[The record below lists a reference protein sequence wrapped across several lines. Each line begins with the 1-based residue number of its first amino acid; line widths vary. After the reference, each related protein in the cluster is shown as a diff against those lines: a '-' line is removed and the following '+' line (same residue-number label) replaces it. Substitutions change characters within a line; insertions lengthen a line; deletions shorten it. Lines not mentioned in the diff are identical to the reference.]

1 MWHKY
6 LFIIQNPDPRTCL
19 AGIVCAN
26 DTFIAIYGVVFT
38 IVISLGVYIYG
49 LQNREE
55 KITLLKNTDIEGVIK
70 NCLGFFALTFFAL
83 PSPVYETINFVFVG
97 WILLRLRGA
106 FNEVFKFNKSELSGE
121 RAVKKFKEGVIREKL
136 IEFENLRKKNELL
149 NDELDK
155 KRGKEVGRF
164 LLNEND
170 DSYRLIRAQNS
181 GYIAEIKLE
190 LINNT
195 RNTDIE
201 GTNIENQLDSSGEVK
216 NLLKE
221 PQYYIPYYVSYGAP
235 IASGTVILGI
245 KKSSYIK
252 VKDDIDE
259 ERLRSFVSINDED
272 ENPISYIEAETRSY
286 YPEMVSLIKLEDSK
300 SLELKLKE
308 FSSFVDHFT
317 NKADSYVDIIQFIND
332 DIIFTLQKYAFK
344 QGNVDCIRKVV
355 SFSLGY
361 IYQALDKKSTNTFNI
376 FFRNFGHAFYEAF
389 SLDKKERDEFFDI
402 YFRWL
407 NEVAKYSLKS
417 RIKKDDD
424 YSELV
429 TTFLSGVNGW
439 LKIAFDRKD
448 IDVFEKTLSFLNDS
462 LSRETYERDKDEALD
477 EAVLTKK
484 AVLFGF
490 TAWVYKYFPARK
502 GDDFYRN
509 ALSKLL
515 SALAKDPI
523 PHYANN
529 QDDLNYYL
537 SIYLK
542 SAELSES
549 KGSFGWD
556 SWDMPEGRVYTV
568 TIRHDIKNLLT
579 DRILNI
585 VLANPALVVDIKD
598 KNYNDELS
606 LVKQGN
612 QQFDVLLNK
621 TKDFFVSTE
630 KLTDEQFDTAKTKF
644 YEVFSKIAEK
654 YESDVRSKL
663 IQQSIDDEK
672 FNEFAEQNFESYKK
686 SRVLYGIQKFIKD
699 STKRSDG
706 FGYNTLLS
714 KEQFVKETNVHYS
727 NGDQFGEDLARSEDN
742 KILESIYK
750 KVESPPLI
758 SRENIGKNI
767 SPESDTAAI
776 ILWLNGYLSI
786 ESYSPNDFVPY
797 WQEADSRKDK
807 GPYYQGTIK
816 GVPVYIIYKFQ
827 DQKSYPDSMFIF
839 KSESFFA
846 HEFEIE
852 KDTELDDANTKWSND
867 EESCLTL
874 SITNLSNLNEA
885 RKKIVENWIK
895 NDPTSVKDKDA
906 KIEEIKTNVI
916 FKFYKGLAVEDLVI
930 DDEKIKIFR
939 IKRSSKDLD

>member
-1 MWHKY
+1 MAIMWHKY
-6 LFIIQNPDPRTCL
+6 LYIIQNPDPQTCL
-19 AGIVCAN
+19 AGLVCAN
-26 DTFIAIYGVVFT
+26 DTFIAIYGVIFT

-55 KITLLKNTDIEGVIK
+55 KITLLKSTDIKGIIE
-70 NCLGFFALTFFAL
+70 NSLGFFAFTFFAL
-83 PSPVYETINFVFVG
+83 PNPVYEIFNFIFLG
-97 WILLRLRGA
+97 WILLRLLGA
-106 FNEVFKFNKSELSGE
+106 FKEVFKFNESELSGE

-136 IEFENLRKKNELL
+136 IQFEDLKKKNELL
-149 NDELDK
+149 NEELEK
-155 KRGKEVGRF
+155 KRGEEIERF
-164 LLNEND
+164 LFSENNE
-170 DSYRLIRAQNS
+170 SYHLIRAQSS
-181 GYIAEIKLE
+181 GYI
-190 LINNT
+190 
-195 RNTDIE
+195 TDIDL
-201 GTNIENQLDSSGEVK
+201 NILFANEDSKDSLG
-216 NLLKE
+216 NYS
-221 PQYYIPYYVSYGAP
+221 YYIPYHISHGAP
-235 IASGTVILGI
+235 IDFDTVILGV
-245 KKSSYIK
+245 KKDGDK
-252 VKDDIDE
+252 KIDE
-259 ERLRSFVSINDED
+259 DREDRLRSFISVSDEY
-272 ENPISYIEAETRSY
+272 ENPTSYIEAETRNY
-286 YPEMVSLIKLEDSK
+286 YPQMISLIKLEDSK

-317 NKADSYVDIIQFIND
+317 NKSDSYVDIIQFIND

-361 IYQALDKKSTNTFNI
+361 IYQALDKKSTKTFNI
-376 FFRNFGHAFYEAF
+376 FFRNFGHAYYEAF
-389 SLDKKERDEFFDI
+389 SLNKKERDEFFDI

-424 YSELV
+424 YSEFV

-448 IDVFEKTLSFLNDS
+448 IDVFEKTLSFLNNS
-462 LSRETYERDKDEALD
+462 LSRETYEHDKDDALD

-523 PHYANN
+523 RHYANN

-556 SWDMPEGRVYTV
+556 SWDMPEGTVSTV

-585 VLANPALVVDIKD
+585 VLANPTLAVDIKD

-672 FNEFAEQNFESYKK
+672 FNEFAKQNFESYKK

-750 KVESPPLI
+750 KVEKTPLI

-767 SPESDTAAI
+767 YPESDTTAI

-797 WQEADSRKDK
+797 WQEVDSRKDK

-839 KSESFFA
+839 KSGSFSA

-852 KDTELDDANTKWSND
+852 KDTELDEANTKWSND

-874 SITNLSNLNEA
+874 SITNLSSLDEA

-895 NDPTSVKDKDA
+895 NDPDSVKDKDA
-906 KIEEIKTNVI
+906 KIEEIKTDVI
-916 FKFYKGLAVEDLVI
+916 FKFYKGLGVEDLVI
-930 DDEKIKIFR
+930 DGKKIKIFR
-939 IKRSSKDLD
+939 IKRSWIK

>member
-1 MWHKY
+1 MWHESVY
-6 LFIIQNPDPRTCL
+6 LIQNSDPQMCL

-26 DTFIAIYGVVFT
+26 DTFIAIYGVIFT

-55 KITLLKNTDIEGVIK
+55 KITLLKNTDIKGVIK

-83 PSPVYETINFVFVG
+83 PSPLYEAINFVFVG
-97 WILLRLRGA
+97 WILLRLLGA
-106 FNEVFKFNKSELSGE
+106 FNEVFKFNESELSGE
-121 RAVKKFKEGVIREKL
+121 RAVKKFKEGVIQEKL
-136 IEFENLRKKNELL
+136 IQFEDLKKKNELL
-149 NDELDK
+149 NEELEQ
-155 KRGKEVGRF
+155 KRGKEIERF
-164 LLNEND
+164 LFSENN
-170 DSYRLIRAQNS
+170 DSYHLIRAQGS
-181 GYIAEIKLE
+181 GYI
-190 LINNT
+190 
-195 RNTDIE
+195 TDIDL
-201 GTNIENQLDSSGEVK
+201 NILFANEDSKDSSG
-216 NLLKE
+216 NYS
-221 PQYYIPYYVSYGAP
+221 YYIPYHISHGAP
-235 IASGTVILGI
+235 IDFDTVILGI
-245 KKSSYIK
+245 KKDGDK
-252 VKDDIDE
+252 KIDE
-259 ERLRSFVSINDED
+259 DRLRSFISVSDEY
-272 ENPISYIEAETRSY
+272 ENPTSYIEAETRNY
-286 YPEMVSLIKLEDSK
+286 YPEMISLIKLEDAK

-317 NKADSYVDIIQFIND
+317 NKPDSYVDIIQFIND

-361 IYQALDKKSTNTFNI
+361 IYQALDKKSTKTFNI

-424 YSELV
+424 YSEFV

-448 IDVFEKTLSFLNDS
+448 IDVFEKTLLFLNDS
-462 LSRETYERDKDEALD
+462 LSRETYEHDKDDALD

-523 PHYANN
+523 RHYANK

-537 SIYLK
+537 SLYLK

-585 VLANPALVVDIKD
+585 VSTNPALTVDIKD

-612 QQFDVLLNK
+612 QQFDILLNK

-630 KLTDEQFDTAKTKF
+630 KLTDEQFETAKTKF
-644 YEVFSKIAEK
+644 YEVFSKITEK

-663 IQQSIDDEK
+663 IQQPIDDDK
-672 FNEFAEQNFESYKK
+672 FNEFVKHNFEAYKK
-686 SRVLYGIQKFIKD
+686 SRVLFSFQKFIKD
-699 STKRSDG
+699 SAKRSDG
-706 FGYNTLLS
+706 FGYNTLLF
-714 KEQFVKETNVHYS
+714 KEQFVKETNVHYTNS
-727 NGDQFGEDLARSEDN
+727 DQFGEDLARTEDN

-750 KVESPPLI
+750 KSKDIPLI
-758 SRENIGKNI
+758 DKEKIGQTI
-767 SPESDTAAI
+767 SPDRDASAI
-776 ILWLNGYLSI
+776 VFWLNGYFSI
-786 ESYSPNDFVPY
+786 ETISPDDFVPY

-816 GVPVYIIYKFQ
+816 GVPVFIIYKFQ

-839 KSESFFA
+839 KSDSFSV

-852 KDTELDDANTKWSND
+852 KDTELDDANTKWAND
-867 EESCLTL
+867 EADCLTL
-874 SITNLSNLNEA
+874 SITNRSNLDEA
-885 RKKIVENWIK
+885 RKKIVEKWIEK
-895 NDPTSVKDKDA
+895 DPASVKDKDA
-906 KIEEIKTNVI
+906 KIEELKTNVI
-916 FKFYKGLAVEDLVI
+916 FKFYKGLSTDDIAVDNT
-930 DDEKIKIFR
+930 KIKVFHING
-939 IKRSSKDLD
+939 SATE

>member
-1 MWHKY
+1 MWHESVY
-6 LFIIQNPDPRTCL
+6 LIQNSDPQLCL

-26 DTFIAIYGVVFT
+26 DTFIAIYGVIFT

-55 KITLLKNTDIEGVIK
+55 KITLLKNTDIKGVIK
-70 NCLGFFALTFFAL
+70 NCLGFFALTFFVL
-83 PSPVYETINFVFVG
+83 PSPLYEAINFVFVG
-97 WILLRLRGA
+97 WILLRLLGA
-106 FNEVFKFNKSELSGE
+106 FNEVFKFNESELSGE
-121 RAVKKFKEGVIREKL
+121 RAVKKFKEWVIQEKL
-136 IEFENLRKKNELL
+136 IQFEDLKKKNELL
-149 NDELDK
+149 NEELEQ
-155 KRGKEVGRF
+155 KRGKEIERF
-164 LLNEND
+164 LFSENN
-170 DSYRLIRAQNS
+170 DSYHLIRAQGS
-181 GYIAEIKLE
+181 GYI
-190 LINNT
+190 
-195 RNTDIE
+195 TDIDL
-201 GTNIENQLDSSGEVK
+201 NILFANEDSKDSSG
-216 NLLKE
+216 NYS
-221 PQYYIPYYVSYGAP
+221 YYIPYHISHGAP
-235 IASGTVILGI
+235 IDFDTVILGI
-245 KKSSYIK
+245 KKDGDK
-252 VKDDIDE
+252 KIDE
-259 ERLRSFVSINDED
+259 DRLRSFISVSDEY
-272 ENPISYIEAETRSY
+272 ENPTSYIEAETRNY
-286 YPEMVSLIKLEDSK
+286 YPEMISLIKLEDAK

-317 NKADSYVDIIQFIND
+317 NKPDSYVDIIQFIND

-344 QGNVDCIRKVV
+344 QGSVDCIRKVV

-361 IYQALDKKSTNTFNI
+361 IYQALDKKSTKTFNI

-424 YSELV
+424 YSEFV

-462 LSRETYERDKDEALD
+462 LSRETYEHDKNDALD
-477 EAVLTKK
+477 KAVLTKK

-523 PHYANN
+523 RHYANK

-537 SIYLK
+537 SLYLK

-585 VLANPALVVDIKD
+585 VSTNPVLTVDIKD

-612 QQFDVLLNK
+612 QQFDILLNK

-630 KLTDEQFDTAKTKF
+630 KLTDEQFETAKTKF
-644 YEVFSKIAEK
+644 YEVFSKITEK

-663 IQQSIDDEK
+663 IQQPIDDDK
-672 FNEFAEQNFESYKK
+672 FNEFVKHNFEAYKK
-686 SRVLYGIQKFIKD
+686 SRVLFSFQKFIKD

-706 FGYNTLLS
+706 FGYNTLLF
-714 KEQFVKETNVHYS
+714 KEQFVRETNVHYTNS
-727 NGDQFGEDLARSEDN
+727 DQFGEDLARTEDN

-750 KVESPPLI
+750 KSKDIPLI
-758 SRENIGKNI
+758 DKEKIGQTI
-767 SPESDTAAI
+767 SPDRDASAI
-776 ILWLNGYLSI
+776 VFWLNGYFSI
-786 ESYSPNDFVPY
+786 ETISPDDFVPY

-816 GVPVYIIYKFQ
+816 GVPVFIIYKFQ

-839 KSESFFA
+839 KSDSFSV

-852 KDTELDDANTKWSND
+852 KDTELDDANTKWAND
-867 EESCLTL
+867 EADCLTL
-874 SITNLSNLNEA
+874 SISNLSNIDEV
-885 RKKIVENWIK
+885 RKKIVEKWIEK
-895 NDPTSVKDKDA
+895 DPASVKDKDA
-906 KIEEIKTNVI
+906 KIEELKTNVI
-916 FKFYKGLAVEDLVI
+916 FKFYKGLST
-930 DDEKIKIFR
+930 DDIVVDNTKIKVFHING
-939 IKRSSKDLD
+939 SATE

>member
-1 MWHKY
+1 MWHDRIY
-6 LFIIQNPDPRTCL
+6 LIPNIDPQTCL
-19 AGIVCAN
+19 AGLICAN
-26 DTFIAIYGVVFT
+26 DTFIAIYGVIFT

-55 KITLLKNTDIEGVIK
+55 KITLLKNTDIKGVIK
-70 NCLGFFALTFFAL
+70 NCLSFFALTFVAFS
-83 PSPVYETINFVFVG
+83 SPIYEIVNFVFVG
-97 WILLRLRGA
+97 WILLRLLGA
-106 FNEVFKFNKSELSGE
+106 FNEVFKFNESELSGE
-121 RAVKKFKEGVIREKL
+121 RAVKKFKEGVISEKL
-136 IEFENLRKKNELL
+136 VQFEDLKKKNELL
-149 NDELDK
+149 NEELEK
-155 KRGKEVGRF
+155 KRGKEVERF
-164 LLNEND
+164 LFSENN
-170 DSYRLIRAQNS
+170 DSYYLIRAQSS
-181 GYIAEIKLE
+181 GYI
-190 LINNT
+190 
-195 RNTDIE
+195 TDIDL
-201 GTNIENQLDSSGEVK
+201 NILFANEDSKDSSG
-216 NLLKE
+216 NYS
-221 PQYYIPYYVSYGAP
+221 YYIPYHISHGAP
-235 IASGTVILGI
+235 IDFDTVILGI
-245 KKSSYIK
+245 KKDGDKKINE
-252 VKDDIDE
+252 D
-259 ERLRSFVSINDED
+259 RLRSFISVSDEY
-272 ENPISYIEAETRSY
+272 ENPTSYIEAETRNY
-286 YPEMVSLIKLEDSK
+286 YPEMISLIKLEDAK

-317 NKADSYVDIIQFIND
+317 TKADSYVDIIQFIND

-361 IYQALDKKSTNTFNI
+361 IYQALDKKSTKTFNI

-417 RIKKDDD
+417 RIKKEDD
-424 YSELV
+424 YSEFV

-462 LSRETYERDKDEALD
+462 LSRETYEHDKDEALD

-490 TAWVYKYFPARK
+490 SAWVYKYFPERK

-509 ALSKLL
+509 ALSKML

-523 PHYANN
+523 RHYANN

-537 SIYLK
+537 SLYLK

-585 VLANPALVVDIKD
+585 VATNPTLAVDIKD
-598 KNYNDELS
+598 ENYNDELS
-606 LVKQGN
+606 LIKQGN

-630 KLTDEQFDTAKTKF
+630 NLTDEQFDTTKTKF
-644 YEVFSKIAEK
+644 YEVFSKITEK

-663 IQQSIDDEK
+663 IQQPIDDDK
-672 FNEFAEQNFESYKK
+672 FNEFVKHNFESYKK
-686 SRVLYGIQKFIKD
+686 SRVLYSFQKFIKD

-706 FGYNTLLS
+706 FGYNTLLF
-714 KEQFVKETNVHYS
+714 KEQFVKETNVHYTNS
-727 NGDQFGEDLARSEDN
+727 DQFGEDLARTEDN
-742 KILESIYK
+742 KILESIHK
-750 KVESPPLI
+750 KIKNIPLI
-758 SRENIGKNI
+758 DKEKIGQ
-767 SPESDTAAI
+767 AI
-776 ILWLNGYLSI
+776 PPDRDASAIVFWLNGYFSI
-786 ESYSPNDFVPY
+786 ETISPDDFVPY
-797 WQEADSRKDK
+797 WQETDSRKDK

-816 GVPVYIIYKFQ
+816 GVPVFIIYKFQ
-827 DQKSYPDSMFIF
+827 DQKSYPDSMFVF
-839 KSESFFA
+839 SSNSFSV

-852 KDTELDDANTKWSND
+852 KDTELDDTNTKWASD
-867 EESCLTL
+867 KESYLTL
-874 SITNLSNLNEA
+874 SVTNLSSLDDA

-906 KIEEIKTNVI
+906 KIEEIKTNVV
-916 FKFYKGLAVEDLVI
+916 FKFYKGLSTDDLTI
-930 DDEKIKIFR
+930 DNSKIKIFR
-939 IKRSSKDLD
+939 IK

>member
-1 MWHKY
+1 MWREY
-6 LFIIQNPDPRTCL
+6 VYVIQNPDVQTCL

-26 DTFIAIYGVVFT
+26 DTFIAIYGVIFT

-55 KITLLKNTDIEGVIK
+55 KITLLKNTDIKGVIK
-70 NCLGFFALTFFAL
+70 NCLGFFALTFLAL
-83 PSPVYETINFVFVG
+83 PSPVYETINFIFVG
-97 WILLRLRGA
+97 WILLRLLGA
-106 FNEVFKFNKSELSGE
+106 FNEVFKFNESELSGE
-121 RAVKKFKEGVIREKL
+121 RAVKKFKEGVIQEKL
-136 IEFENLRKKNELL
+136 IQFEGLKKKNELL
-149 NDELDK
+149 NEELEK
-155 KRGKEVGRF
+155 KRGKEIERF
-164 LLNEND
+164 LLSENNE
-170 DSYRLIRAQNS
+170 SYQLIRAQGS
-181 GYIAEIKLE
+181 GYI
-190 LINNT
+190 
-195 RNTDIE
+195 TDIDL
-201 GTNIENQLDSSGEVK
+201 NILFANKDSKDSSR
-216 NLLKE
+216 NYS
-221 PQYYIPYYVSYGAP
+221 YYIPYNISHGAP
-235 IASGTVILGI
+235 IDFDTVILGV
-245 KKSSYIK
+245 KKDGNK
-252 VKDDIDE
+252 KIDE
-259 ERLRSFVSINDED
+259 DRLRSFISVSDEY
-272 ENPISYIEAETRSY
+272 ENPTSYIEAETRNY
-286 YPEMVSLIKLEDSK
+286 YPEMISLIKLEDAK

-317 NKADSYVDIIQFIND
+317 AKADSYVDIIQFIND

-361 IYQALDKKSTNTFNI
+361 IYQALDKKSTKTFNI

-389 SLDKKERDEFFDI
+389 SLNKKERGEFFDI

-424 YSELV
+424 YSEFV

-462 LSRETYERDKDEALD
+462 LSRETYEHDKDEELD
-477 EAVLTKK
+477 KAVLTKK

-490 TAWVYKYFPARK
+490 TAWVYKYFSERK

-515 SALAKDPI
+515 SALAKDPVR
-523 PHYANN
+523 HYANK
-529 QDDLNYYL
+529 QDELNYYL
-537 SIYLK
+537 SLYLK

-579 DRILNI
+579 DR
-585 VLANPALVVDIKD
+585 VLSVVSANPTLTVDIND

-621 TKDFFVSTE
+621 TKESFVSTE
-630 KLTDEQFDTAKTKF
+630 KLTDDQFEAAKTKF
-644 YEVFSKIAEK
+644 YEVFSKITKK
-654 YESDVRSKL
+654 YESDVRNKL

-672 FNEFAEQNFESYKK
+672 FNAFAKQNFESYKK
-686 SRVLYGIQKFIKD
+686 SRVLYNIQKFIKD
-699 STKRSDG
+699 SAKKSDG
-706 FGYNTLLS
+706 FGYNTLLF
-714 KEQFVKETNVHYS
+714 KEQFVKETNIHYS
-727 NGDQFGEDLARSEDN
+727 NSDQLGEDLARSEDN
-742 KILESIYK
+742 KILESIYQK
-750 KVESPPLI
+750 IKNIPLI
-758 SRENIGKNI
+758 DKEKIGEAI
-767 SPESDTAAI
+767 STNNDATAVV
-776 ILWLNGYLSI
+776 LWLNGYLSI
-786 ESYSPNDFVPY
+786 ESVSPDGFIPY
-797 WQEADSRKDK
+797 WQEKDSRKDK

-816 GVPVYIIYKFQ
+816 GIPVFIIYKFQ
-827 DQKSYPDSMFIF
+827 DQKSYPDSVFIF
-839 KSESFFA
+839 KPDSFSV

-852 KDTELDDANTKWSND
+852 KDTELDEANTKWAND

-874 SITNLSNLNEA
+874 SVTNLSSLDDA
-885 RKKIVENWIK
+885 RKKIVEKWIE
-895 NDPTSVKDKDA
+895 NDPASVKDKSA

-916 FKFYKGLAVEDLVI
+916 FKFYKGLSTDNLTV
-930 DDEKIKIFR
+930 DENKISVFN
-939 IKRSSKDLD
+939 IK